1 MNKDIIW
8 LDGTDPYEN
17 LALETVCFKGRH
29 GPSVLLW
36 QNREAV
42 FIGRNQSPW
51 HELQL
56 PALYRDNIPLLRRYS
71 GGGTV
76 YHDLG
81 NLNISYID
89 GASKSAHFEALKKTF
104 SYFNIPVVV
113 GERGELTI
121 QGFKVS
127 GSAYYYYQGR
137 MLHHLTLLFEADI
150 ERLWRYLKREGDVSA
165 TRAVPSVRQ
174 AVANISQLYPRISME
189 DFVSAFSQQWS
200 EGRAPRI
207 SLTELLEQT
216 QELITPYQATLKQ
229 LKSWN
234 WAYGNSPEFVAEAA
248 LLGHPV
254 KLQIKDGLVAAV
266 AGHLPAVLQPIVDQR
281 LCNPYIEAQWQ

>member
-1 MNKDIIW
+1 MNKGIIW
-8 LDGTDPYEN
+8 LDGTEPYQN
-17 LALETVCFKGRH
+17 LAVETACFKGRH

-56 PALYRDNIPLLRRYS
+56 QALYRDNIPLLRRYS

-81 NLNISYID
+81 NLNISFID

-104 SYFNIPVVV
+104 SQFDIPIVV
-113 GERGELTI
+113 GHRGELTV
-121 QGFKVS
+121 QGYKVS
-127 GSAYYYYQGR
+127 GSAYYFYQGR
-137 MLHHLTLLFEADI
+137 MLHHLTLLFQADI
-150 ERLWRYLKREGDVSA
+150 EKLWRYLKRDGDVAAS
-165 TRAVPSVRQ
+165 RAVPSVRQ
-174 AVANISQLYPRISME
+174 AVANLSQLYPRLCME

-200 EGRAPRI
+200 EVGATRI
-207 SLTELLEQT
+207 SPMALIEQA
-216 QELITPYQATLKQ
+216 QQLMTPYRTTLQQ
-229 LKSWN
+229 LKSWD
-234 WAYGNSPEFVAEAA
+234 WAYGNSPEFITEAV

-266 AGHLPAVLQPIVDQR
+266 AGQLPAVLQPIVDQR
-281 LCNPYIEAQWQ
+281 LYSPYIEAQWQ